1 MSYSTNMLIPGLAVA
16 APALYLLVGLT
27 PAAFANRR
35 PRTMVR
41 LTLAGAVIA
50 LACAVL
56 AVTAHLFN
64 STHSWVLHS
73 FKLPNNLGVFSVNI
87 YFNAVTAL
95 MLLLVSFVGVIVT
108 NYAKNYMEGDVDR
121 GRFHKWLALTLFAIL
136 TLILSGNL
144 LFFVLA
150 WIATSLCLHKLLV
163 FYGERRAAVLSAHK
177 KFIASRIGDL
187 SLVIAVALIGTTL
200 NTLDF
205 DLMAQKMAAMQ
216 GELPTALKAAA
227 MLIVA
232 AAGLKSAQFPFHGW
246 LIQVME
252 APTPVSALLHAGIV
266 NAGAFLVLRM
276 TPVVSHYEPA
286 LFALS
291 LVGLVTLALAS
302 LIMLTQTSI
311 KVSLAWSTTAQM
323 GFMLLECGLGL
334 YSLAMLHLVTH
345 SLYKAHAFLASGS
358 GVDAFRGPQLPKT
371 GKDFRFGRLLLAMMA
386 AVLIVGGV
394 GSVFGLNLHEQPA
407 LLAAAF
413 VVAMAS
419 TQLLFHTANE
429 AGENNLWLPG
439 LARIAL
445 VSVAYF
451 SLETLFT
458 AVIRDSVAPVA
469 NSGSPL
475 QYALT
480 GLVIITF
487 AALLTMQQ
495 ILKYYPALLGKGIY
509 VHLHNGLYIDV
520 FITRVIERLWPSP
533 TPLIFSEPAP
543 FAPIPTHGDPS

>member
-1 MSYSTNMLIPGLAVA
+1 MSYSTSMLIPGLAVA

-27 PAAFANRR
+27 PASFANRR
-35 PRTMVR
+35 PRTMINMA
-41 LTLAGAVIA
+41 LTAAGIA
-50 LACAVL
+50 LICAVL
-56 AVTAHLFN
+56 AVTAHFFT
-64 STHSWVLHS
+64 STKTLVLYA
-73 FKLPNNLGVFSVNI
+73 FELPNDMGMFVIDI
-87 YFNAVTAL
+87 YFNTLTAI

-108 NYAKNYMEGDVDR
+108 NYAKNYMDGDANR
-121 GRFHKWLALTLFAIL
+121 GRFHKWLALTLAAIL

-150 WIATSLCLHKLLV
+150 WIATSLCLHKLLL
-163 FYGERRAAVLSAHK
+163 FYGDRRAAVLSAHK

-187 SLVIAVALIGTTL
+187 SLIVAVVLISTTL

-205 DLMAQKMAAMQ
+205 ELMANKMAALQ
-216 GELPTALKAAA
+216 GELPTALKVAS
-227 MLIVA
+227 MLIVI

-286 LFALS
+286 LITLAV
-291 LVGLVTLALAS
+291 VGLITLALAS

-358 GVDAFRGPQLPKT
+358 GVDAFRGPKLPKPA
-371 GKDFRFGRLLLAMMA
+371 KVFHPGRLLLAMLA
-386 AVLIVGGV
+386 SLLTVALV
-394 GSVFGLNLHEQPA
+394 GSAFGLSLQTQPA

-413 VVAMAS
+413 VVAMAG

-429 AGENNLWLPG
+429 AGENNLWWPG
-439 LARIAL
+439 LLRIAL

-458 AVIRDSVAPVA
+458 LIIEDSVVNIAHADSTLQHVMSMLVA
-469 NSGSPL
+469 
-475 QYALT
+475 
-480 GLVIITF
+480 VTF
-487 AALLTMQQ
+487 AALLTLQQ
-495 ILKYYPALLGKGIY
+495 ILKYSPAILGKPIY

-533 TPLIFSEPAP
+533 TPVIYREPVP
-543 FAPIPTHGDPS
+543 FAPIPNHGDPS